1 MQTSRRE
8 APRGAPLNTFELHLC
23 LLGMD
28 VLGLACGYA
37 SVYSRIWVSPLSSSS
52 HPTLEVLCRDP
63 FSEGHLWASGLYYL
77 HFFAATIFKY
87 IQSKYASVN
96 AVSKRGWPRGSP
108 ARSALGCREAQSTRF
123 PGSGR
128 GLGAGE
134 GVGIRVGWG

>member
-63 FSEGHLWASGLYYL
+63 FSEGHLWPVV
-77 HFFAATIFKY
+77 Y
-87 IQSKYASVN
+87 ITYIPLQRLFSNTFNLSMRA
-96 AVSKRGWPRGSP
+96 
-108 ARSALGCREAQSTRF
+108 
-123 PGSGR
+123 
-128 GLGAGE
+128 
-134 GVGIRVGWG
+134 